1 MSGTEN
7 GILEELWS
15 IKREIAAEHPS
26 VEAYFKAFMREQSER
41 KRPDYTE
48 WRRDNLFVG
57 ETVDSLM
64 DKAGALYG
72 PYYGGNP

>member
-1 MSGTEN
+1 MNGTED
-7 GILEELWS
+7 GILEELLS

-41 KRPDYTE
+41 KRPGSTE

-57 ETVDSLM
+57 ETVDSHM
-64 DKAGALYG
+64 DKAEALYG
-72 PYYGGNP
+72 SYYGGNP

>member
-1 MSGTEN
+1 MNGTEN
-7 GILEELWS
+7 GILEELWR

-48 WRRDNLFVG
+48 WRRDNLSVG
-57 ETVDSLM
+57 EPGNSLM
-64 DKAGALYG
+64 GKAEALHG
-72 PYYGGNP
+72 SSYGGNQ